1 MKIQLRKVDEE
12 KGIMQLTTLDE
23 RWYFEEVLNKKEKKT
38 EITFY
43 PSSSWICGFYPKGVA
58 FYKWLAE
65 KGWDEAETIKK
76 SAGDKGSKVHKA
88 IEDLIKG
95 KEVSINDKYYNETL
109 DCEEELTPEEWICL
123 MSFAKWVNDV
133 KPKFILTEQSAI
145 NKKIGYGGT
154 IDCVCDIN
162 GQIYLIDF
170 KTSQYIWKEYEL
182 QISSYKELLPYIDKT
197 KDIDLSVVKL
207 AILQVGYNRNKNE
220 YKFTEIDDKFDLF
233 LNAKAI
239 WNEEVSNKEP
249 KQRDFPLKIKL

>member
-12 KGIMQLTTLDE
+12 KGIVQLTTLDE
-23 RWYFEEVLNKKEKKT
+23 RWYYREVLNKKENKT
-38 EITFY
+38 ETTFY
-43 PSSSWICGFYPKGVA
+43 PSSSWICSFYPKGIA
-58 FYKWLAE
+58 FYKWLAD

-95 KEVSINDKYYNETL
+95 KELCITDKYYNETL
-109 DCEEELTPEEWICL
+109 DKEEELNPEEWNCIRTFKDWCDE
-123 MSFAKWVNDV
+123 M

-145 NKKIGYGGT
+145 NEKIGYGGT

-170 KTSQYIWKEYEL
+170 KTSQNIWKEYEL
-182 QISSYKELLPYIDKT
+182 QVSSYKGLLPCIDKT
-197 KDIDLSVVKL
+197 KDIDLNFVKL
-207 AILQVGYNRNKNE
+207 AILQVGYNRNKNG
-220 YKFTEIDDKFDLF
+220 YKFTEIEDKFDLF

-249 KQRDFPLKIKL
+249 KQKDYPIKIKL